1 MEREKGVKYGEGK
14 DWKGRREW
22 LLYNFG
28 RAKEGSSSLSP
39 PIFPRGGD
47 RKAEGIGSRKMEWKK
62 VKRFAEPMSN
72 CILHPCNAIQYNDN
86 EIDINKHIKTTH
98 EVEQQSTHTTF

>member
-1 MEREKGVKYGEGK
+1 
-14 DWKGRREW
+14 
-22 LLYNFG
+22 
-28 RAKEGSSSLSP
+28 
-39 PIFPRGGD
+39 
-47 RKAEGIGSRKMEWKK
+47 MEWKK

-86 EIDINKHIKTTH
+86 EFDINKHIKTTH